1 MYEMKVPRQ
10 QFSFCRS
17 VARTCFAMNH
27 IEITD
32 EMLAGPKSLVYVQH
46 RRRVERRGVRAGGVG
61 LENRR
66 ALFTTTTIATHAAD
80 IEIGAWR

>member
-1 MYEMKVPRQ
+1 
-10 QFSFCRS
+10 
-17 VARTCFAMNH
+17 MNH

-61 LENRR
+61 LENSR
-66 ALFTTTTIATHAAD
+66 ALD
-80 IEIGAWR
+80 IYYHHHRHTCC